1 MRIQLHRSIAVL
13 GFAMAFQLPIAAL
26 AINLTGE
33 WVGSARCKAFDG
45 TQFSL
50 PRSTSTL
57 LISHS
62 TTSFTAR
69 IESGDGPTDYVG
81 HTVQQTGQSS
91 RLQAIMVECGTNP
104 TFANRNE
111 VVHLKGSEGATS
123 SRLKGSSI
131 FRAPSGE
138 IGTCRWNFKRETKT
152 NPNLIG
158 CP

>member
-1 MRIQLHRSIAVL
+1 MHRCIAIA
-13 GFAMAFQLPIAAL
+13 GFTMAFQMPLAAL

-62 TTSFTAR
+62 TTSFSAR
-69 IESGDGPTDYVG
+69 LESGDGPTDYVG
-81 HTVQQTGQSS
+81 HTIQQTGQSS
-91 RLQAIMVECGTNP
+91 RLQGIMAECGTNP

-123 SRLKGSSI
+123 ARLKGSSI
-131 FRAPSGE
+131 FRDPSGE